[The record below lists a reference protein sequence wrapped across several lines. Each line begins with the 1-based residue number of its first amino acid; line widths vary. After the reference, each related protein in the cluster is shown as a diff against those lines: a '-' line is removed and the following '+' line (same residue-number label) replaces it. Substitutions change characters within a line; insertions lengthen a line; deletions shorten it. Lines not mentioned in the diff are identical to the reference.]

1 MGRLVLGSAQ
11 AGTVVTER
19 LADAVR
25 QVVDRTQGEFRR
37 VAEDVVGERYRE
49 AEASWPVDTGRSKR
63 QLYQYSRI
71 TPDGAGYAVG
81 WGIRR
86 VSYLVFVFA
95 PFRAVKAVKGAEL
108 RGGKFLPQA
117 FRGLIQVPT
126 RKQGDRVTA
135 TIRRDLPQRLG

>member
-19 LADAVR
+19 LAEAVR

-86 VSYLVFVFA
+86 VSYLVF
-95 PFRAVKAVKGAEL
+95 KGAEL

-135 TIRRDLPQRLG
+135 SIARDLPQRLG